1 MHSHVDGGG
10 RAAVITG
17 AGWRRDL
24 KCRGLI
30 SSADDIEDISVN
42 EHHRREAQNGEL
54 LIRHIRRVASRS
66 GLVRQRSPS
75 SRSKLTSA
83 QAASMWRTIVKQRG
97 DPTGGT
103 SAAQRVD
110 KAAGWLLYEGADPA
124 ASCFYLRRA
133 GAWSKALAGIP
144 FIASV
149 SAPTADGVAAARA
162 ANITMIGFARGG
174 GFNIYS
180 ADGRVELAEKEL

>member
-1 MHSHVDGGG
+1 HVALLSSNRGETLFSAEDVG
-10 RAAVITG
+10 RRNA
-17 AGWRRDL
+17 
-24 KCRGLI
+24 
-30 SSADDIEDISVN
+30 
-42 EHHRREAQNGEL
+42 
-54 LIRHIRRVASRS
+54 
-66 GLVRQRSPS
+66 
-75 SRSKLTSA
+75 
-83 QAASMWRTIVKQRG
+83 
-97 DPTGGT
+97 
-103 SAAQRVD
+103 VD

-124 ASCFYLRRA
+124 ASLLFISGRMPDDMVL
-133 GAWSKALAGIP
+133 KAANTGIP